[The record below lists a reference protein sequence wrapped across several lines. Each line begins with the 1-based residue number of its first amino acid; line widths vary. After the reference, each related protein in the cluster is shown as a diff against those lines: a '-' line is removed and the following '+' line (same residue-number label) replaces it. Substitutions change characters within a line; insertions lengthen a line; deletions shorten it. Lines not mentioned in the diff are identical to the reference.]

1 MDGKPSGLGILMKK
15 DHGGIY
21 EGVFK
26 DGKFVYGMVLELNS
40 SGKL

>member
-1 MDGKPSGLGILMKK
+1 LDGKPSGLGILMKK

-21 EGVFK
+21 EGVFEK
-26 DGKFVYGMVLELNS
+26 GIFIYGMVLELNS